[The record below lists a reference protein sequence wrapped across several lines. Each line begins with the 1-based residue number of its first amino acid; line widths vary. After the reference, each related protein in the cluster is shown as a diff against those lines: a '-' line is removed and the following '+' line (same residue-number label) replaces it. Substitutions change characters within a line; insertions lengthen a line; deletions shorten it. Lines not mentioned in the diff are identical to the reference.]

1 MLRRFLSAGT
11 APTAVRTFCATPVAL
26 ASGFSVF
33 LMQVYKDPAQSK
45 ELAVMPSFGARAK
58 LIGKWYR
65 GLSADDKAKLTA
77 TAKVQF
83 SAGTARKKKVHV

>member
-33 LMQVYKDPAQSK
+33 LKEVYSNPAQSE
-45 ELAVMPSFGARAK
+45 ELKTIKPVSARGV

-65 GLSADDKAKLTA
+65 ALSADDKAKLTA